1 MSNFYRQGN
10 GSLLDNN
17 LMQFKSSKIMEP
29 ITFIKKQ
36 AKNLLKDYQT
46 CENIELTQINNHFD
60 AIDLLLYFEYPIDK
74 DNFSFKLGNAQ
85 DLIAKMVGYKNWKD
99 LICASKQELELA
111 EFLLRRFKNSQD
123 VQDWEETLEFSG
135 LAQYGA
141 ETILDYARQYYE
153 RGEKQKIVYLPKERI
168 SILSGKERKEVLT
181 QFDDEHNPAGTL
193 RLDSIVYCKECRQS
207 YEFSKSKVIKDTE
220 SNLSIAVCKNYPKCN
235 CTYLEMKV
243 LTPTILYGDYKI
255 EQLKKGIKAFPRLTM
270 DTKVHCLHCDQEY
283 LFKEANVV
291 ISPDE
296 DEPLIYCKNYPQC
309 NGTLIDMIPVNKKN
323 L

>member
-1 MSNFYRQGN
+1 MDKLSF
-10 GSLLDNN
+10 
-17 LMQFKSSKIMEP
+17 FKL
-29 ITFIKKQ
+29 Q
-36 AKNLLKDYQT
+36 AKNLLKDFKTRFYNEEEQIFDYQPK
-46 CENIELTQINNHFD
+46 HFD
-60 AIDLLLYFEYPIDK
+60 IGDLFLYFDYPDYK
-74 DNFSFKLGNAQ
+74 EDFTFSLMNAQ
-85 DLIAKMVGYKNWKD
+85 HLIAKMVGYEKWDD
-99 LICASKQELELA
+99 LIHASEKELELA
-111 EFLLRRFKNSQD
+111 EYLLRKFKDSQD
-123 VQDWEETLEFSG
+123 IQEWEESLTFSG
-135 LAQYGA
+135 IAKYGA
-141 ETILDYARQYYE
+141 EASLDYARWQDE
-153 RGEKQKIVYLPKERI
+153 LDEKKKIVYLPKERI
-168 SILSGKERKEVLT
+168 SILSGKERKEALT

-255 EQLKKGIKAFPRLTM
+255 EQLKKGIKAFPSLTM